1 MRKREERP
9 AEERG
14 PSQGNLADVVDLASQ
29 RAGQTHE
36 GALAAEGTD
45 LVAGQAHL
53 RLAAQQ
59 RESHPQ
65 PLRTGTERGRDG
77 QLEDRV
83 VVEPRVTK
91 ALDVLVGDPVRVSAN
106 DVEIV
111 RDGGVIGAA
120 REGSVARL
128 HRRGG
133 LTVDG
138 AGR

>member
-14 PSQGNLADVVDLASQ
+14 PSQCDLADVVDLASQ
-29 RAGQTHE
+29 RTGQSHE
-36 GALAAEGTD
+36 GALAAEGTR

-53 RLAAQQ
+53 RLPAQQ

-91 ALDVLVGDPVRVSAN
+91 TLDVLVGETSRQCATAGSSAPPAKAAWRAFT
-106 DVEIV
+106 DV
-111 RDGGVIGAA
+111 AA
-120 REGSVARL
+120 
-128 HRRGG
+128 
-133 LTVDG
+133 
-138 AGR
+138 